1 MVRGSKHCWN
11 LNHKTFTIYINHC
24 SDNSDG
30 KSLSLLYADILG
42 LFVKTLNA
50 DLKYYLLITENLKK
64 PIQMQLC
71 QKQRFSA
78 QFVAVFLKSR
88 LNFQGFQQKVTLIAN
103 LFLKLPTPKNV
114 FKQMSKNSRFRGT
127 FNKQHGKGDQ
137 KMLKSERH
145 QFYNIHGSLWRQV
158 SWKKSLLVICKVLTM
173 FAIIL
178 NVDGKCF
185 FLNRD
190 NLRQPIQIRLS

>member
-88 LNFQGFQQKVTLIAN
+88 LNFEHFQTKMTIIADVFPN
-103 LFLKLPTPKNV
+103 LPTPKNV
-114 FKQMSKNSRFRGT
+114 VEKCPQSPVSEGFLRSSNLRGT
-127 FNKQHGKGDQ
+127 KHCWYLD
-137 KMLKSERH
+137 
-145 QFYNIHGSLWRQV
+145 
-158 SWKKSLLVICKVLTM
+158 
-173 FAIIL
+173 
-178 NVDGKCF
+178 NVTYT
-185 FLNRD
+185 
-190 NLRQPIQIRLS
+190 